1 MQHMWF
7 KSVVLCGVSVISS
20 VANANWAGRF
30 EVLAESD
37 NRYFENGYGIEEQL
51 ELSYRNADAELQGDL
66 ALSVSRWQYERKEVL
81 EIFYFSKS
89 FNGGDRVI
97 TAGRFPRIDAL
108 GVYYLDGLQFRQN
121 VEDSKLAIYGG
132 IRGRNEGVNSV
143 DGEMLYGADWI
154 FPTLKLKN
162 FEQTGEMSWQYLKQK
177 LTQVDD
183 DSKRQG
189 SQNRVSFNWRGEV
202 RNDSWWLASANFFS
216 SGNYAVNEKLW
227 ESMHVSAYQD
237 VQFGTVGNVGHM
249 GKLDERVARVR
260 FDYEI
265 LNLTEEILTFK
276 QQFFNNYSRGTQSHL
291 IIGIQLDPLAR
302 FTWSLSGREVTR
314 EWGINGFGA
323 VASLQF
329 NGVRGWRWISQFD
342 RVQISDEHTTSIYAE
357 VEKALSSM
365 MRFRFSGVAS
375 KQEDSLT
382 GQSHLYGVDFKLEK
396 RVRFERLPT
405 AVRLSGEGS
414 YLKLNRLGNE
424 YRIALRMIYRFD
436 GRRGEMF

>member
-1 MQHMWF
+1 M
-7 KSVVLCGVSVISS
+7 
-20 VANANWAGRF
+20 
-30 EVLAESD
+30 
-37 NRYFENGYGIEEQL
+37 
-51 ELSYRNADAELQGDL
+51 
-66 ALSVSRWQYERKEVL
+66 
-81 EIFYFSKS
+81 
-89 FNGGDRVI
+89 
-97 TAGRFPRIDAL
+97 
-108 GVYYLDGLQFRQN
+108 
-121 VEDSKLAIYGG
+121 
-132 IRGRNEGVNSV
+132 
-143 DGEMLYGADWI
+143 
-154 FPTLKLKN
+154 
-162 FEQTGEMSWQYLKQK
+162 
-177 LTQVDD
+177 
-183 DSKRQG
+183 
-189 SQNRVSFNWRGEV
+189 
-202 RNDSWWLASANFFS
+202 
-216 SGNYAVNEKLW
+216 
-227 ESMHVSAYQD
+227 
-237 VQFGTVGNVGHM
+237 
-249 GKLDERVARVR
+249 
-260 FDYEI
+260 
-265 LNLTEEILTFK
+265 
-276 QQFFNNYSRGTQSHL
+276 
-291 IIGIQLDPLAR
+291 
-302 FTWSLSGREVTR
+302 TR